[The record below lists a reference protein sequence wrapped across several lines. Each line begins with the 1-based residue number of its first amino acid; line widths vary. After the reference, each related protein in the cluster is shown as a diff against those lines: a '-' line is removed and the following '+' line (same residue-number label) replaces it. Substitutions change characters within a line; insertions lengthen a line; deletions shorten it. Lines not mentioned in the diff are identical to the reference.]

1 MKKNILSLMNNNEV
15 KDYNI
20 ILTFTLDDDK
30 KEYIIYTDEEKDAD
44 GFIKTYAG
52 IYNENNKDTLFP
64 IKNDEEWSLIEE
76 ILEKI
81 EV

>member
-1 MKKNILSLMNNNEV
+1 MKKNVISLMNNGEV
-15 KDYNI
+15 KDYDI

-30 KEYIIYTDEEKDAD
+30 KEYIIYTDNEKDGD
-44 GFIKTYAG
+44 GFIKIHAG
-52 IYNENNKDTLFP
+52 IYNEDNKESLLP